1 MTSEKKERKQFNWRF
16 KGDEAPELM
25 EWFDNQRNIT
35 SSLESILNHIIEIYG
50 TGDIMTHQT
59 QKQLFKDSMLLE
71 SLKGQDVV
79 RVNQEVFSQPQV
91 EQISEVKSVENEA
104 SEVLD
109 KANQEGVTHLVEA
122 LKEDEVFKT
131 NTVSEVEE
139 VPEENEAPHEVEPVK
154 KQRKTKKR
162 DYMKNVNSQLL

>member
-50 TGDIMTHQT
+50 TEDIMTHKT

-71 SLKGQDVV
+71 SLKGQEVV
-79 RVNQEVFSQPQV
+79 SVKQEVVSHPKL
-91 EQISEVKSVENEA
+91 EQINKVNSGEDKAFEPLNEA
-104 SEVLD
+104 GQGKDNHVEEDNFSKKNAISE
-109 KANQEGVTHLVEA
+109 AEE
-122 LKEDEVFKT
+122 
-131 NTVSEVEE
+131 VSEENRTTSEE
-139 VPEENEAPHEVEPVK
+139 EPVK
-154 KQRKTKKR
+154 RQKKNKKR
-162 DYMKNVNSQLL
+162 SYMKDVNSKLL

>member
-50 TGDIMTHQT
+50 TEDIMTHKT

-71 SLKGQDVV
+71 SLKGQEVV
-79 RVNQEVFSQPQV
+79 SIKQEVVSHPKL
-91 EQISEVKSVENEA
+91 EQINKVNSEE
-104 SEVLD
+104 D
-109 KANQEGVTHLVEA
+109 KAFEPLDEADQGKDNHVE
-122 LKEDEVFKT
+122 EDEVSKK
-131 NTVSEVEE
+131 NAISEAEEVSEE
-139 VPEENEAPHEVEPVK
+139 EPVK
-154 KQRKTKKR
+154 RQKKNKKR
-162 DYMKNVNSQLL
+162 SYMKDVNSKLL